1 MKLVKRENDY
11 CLYNESGETIAS
23 SWANVT
29 GKKLSIQNCDEI
41 FGIIDVEKLAYDS
54 SQEYLIK
61 PIESPIFTFGY
72 EQGFNKAIELNK
84 EKLFTLEDIELAMKT
99 MMGQEVFY
107 GKTHEETQQMRF
119 KYITSY
125 LKVLQMKPTEIE
137 VEILCL
143 HTGDPEYTT
152 NTGLPKLD
160 SNGCLILIKL

>member
-107 GKTHEETQQMRF
+107 GKTHEETQQMRYE
-119 KYITSY
+119 YIKSFISY
-125 LKVLQMKPTEIE
+125 LIKQPTEIE